1 MIAEIICVG
10 TEILMGN
17 IVNTNAAFLSEKCAL
32 LGLSMYHQT
41 VVGDNPLRLKEVVHQ
56 AINRS
61 DIVIFSGGLGPT
73 QDDLTKETVAD
84 AFGLK
89 LVKDEHSMELL
100 KARFAK
106 FNRPITENNYKQA
119 YVPEHSIVLDNH
131 NGTAPGI
138 IIEGES
144 STAIMLP
151 GPPGELIPMF
161 MNQVYPYL
169 QQRNNQHFHSAMIKI
184 SGTGESA
191 AETMILDLINS
202 QSNPTIATYA
212 KSAEVHIRV
221 TGCGDTPE
229 QAKEVVEP
237 VVKEICSRFGNEVFS
252 LDEKEEL
259 EDSIV
264 KLLNERKETVS
275 FAESCTGGLLS
286 GRFVNASGSS
296 SVYKSGYITYSNE
309 EKMRIL
315 GVSEETLKNYGA
327 VSKQTAMEM
336 ALGCAKASDTDY
348 GVSVTGIAGPNG
360 GTDEKPVG
368 LVYIG
373 CCYKG
378 QCHVIELSLSG
389 NRQRIRE
396 VSVARA
402 LRFLRETILNGW
414 E

>member
-17 IVNTNAAFLSEKCAL
+17 IVNTNAAFLSEKCAT
-32 LGLSMYHQT
+32 LGLTMYHQS
-41 VVGDNPLRLKEVVHQ
+41 VVGDNPARLKEVVNQ
-56 AINRS
+56 AVNRA

-89 LVKDEHSMELL
+89 LVEDAHSMELL
-100 KARFAK
+100 KARFAS
-106 FNRPITENNYKQA
+106 FNRPMTANNLKQA
-119 YVPEHSIVLDNH
+119 YVPEGAIVLDNH

-138 IIEGES
+138 IIEGEK

-151 GPPGELIPMF
+151 GPPNELIPMF
-161 MNQVYPYL
+161 MEQVYPYL
-169 QQRNNQHFHSAMIKI
+169 QKRNNQFFYSAMIKI

-191 AETMILDLINS
+191 AETMILDLIS
-202 QSNPTIATYA
+202 AQSNPTIATYA

-221 TGCGDTPE
+221 TGCGKTPE
-229 QAKEVVEP
+229 EAQKITEP
-237 VVKEICSRFGNEVFS
+237 VAAEICKRFGREVFS
-252 LDEKEEL
+252 LEEKEEL

-264 KLLNERKETVS
+264 ALLKKHQKSVS

-286 GRFVNASGSS
+286 GRFVNASGASE
-296 SVYKSGYITYSNE
+296 VFKSGYVTYSNE
-309 EKMRIL
+309 EKIRIL
-315 GVSEETLKNYGA
+315 NVSKQTLDEFGA
-327 VSKQTAMEM
+327 VSKETAKEM
-336 ALGCAKASDTDY
+336 ALGCVKASNTDFS
-348 GVSVTGIAGPNG
+348 VSVTGIAGPNG
-360 GTDEKPVG
+360 GTAQKPVG

-373 CCYKG
+373 CCYKDS
-378 QCHVIELSLSG
+378 CEVLELRLSG
-389 NRQRIRE
+389 NRQKIRE

-402 LRFLRETILNGW
+402 LRFLRETILKHL